1 MFAAYLITLRE
12 GLEAALIVSILIAYL
27 VKTDRGDA
35 LRYVWAGV
43 GAAVVF
49 SIAVGGSLAIAADSL
64 PANAQAALEGVMA
77 LLAVAFVT
85 WMVFWMARNARQL
98 KGQLED
104 HLDKAAAAGAGA
116 LAAMAFV
123 SVAREGF
130 ETALFL
136 WTSFQATGGGA
147 AAIIGGVL
155 GMATAIALGFLI
167 YRGALRVN
175 LAKFFK
181 WTGIALI
188 VIAAGVFTYG
198 IHELQAA
205 GWLPGGSAIAF
216 DVSGALPYDSVQY
229 TLVHGLLSV
238 RTVPSWLEVFAWFAY
253 LIPVLVLFLR
263 TIRTPVRPRPV
274 TEASAADDSY
284 ATTPTTGNVNEASP

>member
-1 MFAAYLITLRE
+1 MPMFAAYLITLRE
-12 GLEAALIVSILIAYL
+12 GLEAALIVSILVAYL

-35 LRYVWAGV
+35 LRYVWAGL
-43 GAAVVF
+43 GAALVF
-49 SIAVGGSLAIAADSL
+49 SVAVGGSLALAADSL
-64 PANAQAALEGVMA
+64 PSNAQAALEGVMA

-98 KGQLED
+98 KGQLEE
-104 HLDKAAAAGAGA
+104 HLDNAAAAGAGA

-147 AAIIGGVL
+147 SAAIGGVL
-155 GMATAIALGFLI
+155 GMTTAIALGFLI

-181 WTGIALI
+181 W
-188 VIAAGVFTYG
+188 
-198 IHELQAA
+198 
-205 GWLPGGSAIAF
+205 P
-216 DVSGALPYDSVQY
+216 
-229 TLVHGLLSV
+229 
-238 RTVPSWLEVFAWFAY
+238 
-253 LIPVLVLFLR
+253 
-263 TIRTPVRPRPV
+263 
-274 TEASAADDSY
+274 
-284 ATTPTTGNVNEASP
+284 

>member
-1 MFAAYLITLRE
+1 
-12 GLEAALIVSILIAYL
+12 
-27 VKTDRGDA
+27 
-35 LRYVWAGV
+35 
-43 GAAVVF
+43 
-49 SIAVGGSLAIAADSL
+49 
-64 PANAQAALEGVMA
+64 MA

-98 KGQLED
+98 KGQLEE

-147 AAIIGGVL
+147 TAIIGGVL

-188 VIAAGVFTYG
+188 VIAAGVCTYG

-263 TIRTPVRPRPV
+263 TIKMPARPPAATPATSAN
-274 TEASAADDSY
+274 TENSASRS
-284 ATTPTTGNVNEASP
+284 TSSSS

>member
-1 MFAAYLITLRE
+1 MFAAFLITLRE
-12 GLEAALIVSILIAYL
+12 GLEAALIVSILVAYL
-27 VKTDRGDA
+27 VKTDRGDS

-43 GAAVVF
+43 GAAVAF
-49 SIAVGGSLAIAADSL
+49 SFAVGGSLAVAADSL
-64 PANAQAALEGVMA
+64 PTNAQAALEGVMA

-98 KGQLED
+98 KGQLEE
-104 HLDKAAAAGAGA
+104 HLDKAAVAGAGA

-123 SVAREGF
+123 SVSREGF

-147 AAIIGGVL
+147 TAIIGGVL
-155 GMATAIALGFLI
+155 GMAMAIALGFLI

-205 GWLPGGSAIAF
+205 GWLPGGEAIAF

-253 LIPVLVLFLR
+253 LVPVMVLFLR
-263 TIRTPVRPRPV
+263 TIRTPLRPV
-274 TEASAADDSY
+274 AKAP
-284 ATTPTTGNVNEASP
+284 ATAQLS

>member
-1 MFAAYLITLRE
+1 MFAAFLITLRE

-27 VKTDRGDA
+27 VKTDRGDS
-35 LRYVWAGV
+35 LRYVWAGI
-43 GAAVVF
+43 GAALAF
-49 SIAVGGSLAIAADSL
+49 SVAVGGTLALAADSL
-64 PANAQAALEGVMA
+64 PEHAQSALEGVMA
-77 LLAVAFVT
+77 LIAVAFVT

-98 KGQLED
+98 KGELEA
-104 HLDKAAAAGAGA
+104 HLDRAAAAGAGA
-116 LAAMAFV
+116 VAAMAFIAV
-123 SVAREGF
+123 SREGF

-136 WTSFQATGGGA
+136 WTSFQATGGGFL
-147 AAIIGGVL
+147 AILGGVL
-155 GMATAIALGFLI
+155 GMAAAVALGFLI

-205 GWLPGGSAIAF
+205 GWLPGGDAIAF

-229 TLVHGLLSV
+229 TLVHGMLSV
-238 RTVPSWLEVFAWFAY
+238 RTVPSWFEVVAWFAY
-253 LIPVLVLFLR
+253 LIPVMVIFLR
-263 TIRTPVRPRPV
+263 MIRMPKRAPQSV
-274 TEASAADDSY
+274 AATK
-284 ATTPTTGNVNEASP
+284 A

>member
-1 MFAAYLITLRE
+1 MFAAFLITLRE

-43 GAAVVF
+43 GAAAVF
-49 SIAVGGSLAIAADSL
+49 SVAVGGTLAVAADTL
-64 PANAQAALEGVMA
+64 PANAQSALEGVMA

-98 KGQLED
+98 KGQLEE

-116 LAAMAFV
+116 LAAMAFIAV
-123 SVAREGF
+123 SREGF

-136 WTSFQATGGGA
+136 WTSFQATGGGFW
-147 AAIIGGVL
+147 AILGGVL
-155 GMATAIALGFLI
+155 GLICAIALGFLI
-167 YRGALRVN
+167 YRGALRIN

-198 IHELQAA
+198 IHELQSA
-205 GWLPGGSAIAF
+205 GWLPGGDAIAF

-229 TLVHGLLSV
+229 TLVHGMLSI
-238 RTVPSWLEVFAWFAY
+238 RTVPSWFEVVAWFAY
-253 LIPVLVLFLR
+253 LIPVMVIFLR
-263 TIRTPVRPRPV
+263 TIRTPPRPV
-274 TEASAADDSY
+274 KAVEKTPASA
-284 ATTPTTGNVNEASP
+284 